1 MDRSDFFAA
10 LRAFVIG
17 ETNKIR
23 DIDYGERRAASS
35 PSSDS
40 LHDDRAAAAAASAGQ
55 SPMDVSVDVD
65 HLIDATRAATDAAS
79 KFMLLQ

>member
-35 PSSDS
+35 PSDDG
-40 LHDDRAAAAAASAGQ
+40 LHGDRAAASAGE
-55 SPMDVSVDVD
+55 SPMNVSVDD
-65 HLIDATRAATDAAS
+65 DPLIAATMGAMGAAS
-79 KFMLLQ
+79 MYLSLQ